1 MAPESLA
8 LTQRVTS
15 GSPYQLE
22 HSQTLRASSALIK
35 HIDSEA
41 DRKEATSTSKTL
53 LKGSTDSSDETASL
67 DAEPIWLVL
76 TTKKHIVDQHRLK
89 PGKIPL
95 PNSLNQS
102 PSATIC
108 LISCDPQRVVKDTI
122 AHPSFP
128 ISLSSRITRVIGI
141 SKLKAKYSSFE
152 SRRQLLNEHD
162 IFLADARVIT
172 MLPKALGKIFYKSQK
187 KPVPVNLQPY
197 GKKDTSSK
205 GVAPKAESKE
215 SKAIAPPEQVAKEIE
230 KTISCALVHLS
241 PSNNVAVRTAL
252 STFTPQQVAENVEAV
267 VSGLT
272 QKFIPK
278 GWRNVKSVHIK
289 GPNTLAFPIWLASEL
304 WIDEGDV
311 LEDEEIKEREE
322 AKAVKAAEAAEVRIA
337 GKKRRLLDKVGEKE
351 QQQAGKGKKRA
362 KIEDADEKKGKKKK
376 ERAEDADLSKE
387 MRERR
392 DKLRE
397 QLRLDRENMEES

>member
-1 MAPESLA
+1 
-8 LTQRVTS
+8 
-15 GSPYQLE
+15 
-22 HSQTLRASSALIK
+22 TLRAASALIK
-35 HIDSEA
+35 FINSEA
-41 DRKEATSTSKTL
+41 DRKEATATTKNL
-53 LKGSTDSSDETASL
+53 LRDSPDSSDEIDSL
-67 DAEPIWLVL
+67 DAEPVWLVL

-95 PNSLNQS
+95 PHSLNQS

-128 ISLSSRITRVIGI
+128 TSLSSRITKVIGI
-141 SKLKAKYSSFE
+141 SKLKARYRSFE

-172 MLPKALGKIFYKSQK
+172 MLPRVLGKIFYKSHR

-197 GKKDTSSK
+197 RQRDAPGK
-205 GVAPKAESKE
+205 GVAPKAASEG
-215 SKAIAPPEQVAKEIE
+215 SKAIAPPQQVVKEIE
-230 KTISCALVHLS
+230 KTINCALVHLS

-252 STFTPQQVAENVEAV
+252 STFTPEQVSENVEAV

-272 QKFIPK
+272 EKFIPK

-304 WIDEGDV
+304 WADEGDV
-311 LEDEEIKEREE
+311 LEDEEVKDREE
-322 AKAVKAAEAAEVRIA
+322 ARALKAAEVRGA
-337 GKKRRLLDKVGEKE
+337 GKKRGRLLDKVGEEE
-351 QQQAGKGKKRA
+351 QQQEGKGTKRA
-362 KIEDADEKKGKKKK
+362 RTEDRGEKQGRKRKKKK
-376 ERAEDADLSKE
+376 DRVEDMDLGKE
-387 MRERR
+387 
-392 DKLRE
+392 LRLRLGE
-397 QLRLDRENMEES
+397 QKRLDRESVENSRA

>member
-1 MAPESLA
+1 
-8 LTQRVTS
+8 
-15 GSPYQLE
+15 
-22 HSQTLRASSALIK
+22 
-35 HIDSEA
+35 
-41 DRKEATSTSKTL
+41 
-53 LKGSTDSSDETASL
+53 
-67 DAEPIWLVL
+67 
-76 TTKKHIVDQHRLK
+76 
-89 PGKIPL
+89 
-95 PNSLNQS
+95 
-102 PSATIC
+102 
-108 LISCDPQRVVKDTI
+108 
-122 AHPSFP
+122 
-128 ISLSSRITRVIGI
+128 
-141 SKLKAKYSSFE
+141 
-152 SRRQLLNEHD
+152 
-162 IFLADARVIT
+162 

-197 GKKDTSSK
+197 GKKDTPSK

-272 QKFIPK
+272 DKFIPK

-311 LEDEEIKEREE
+311 LEDEEVKEREE
-322 AKAVKAAEAAEVRIA
+322 ANAVKAVKAAEARIA
-337 GKKRRLLDKVGEKE
+337 GKKRKRLLAKVGEKE

-362 KIEDADEKKGKKKK
+362 KIEDAGEKEGREKKK
-376 ERAEDADLSKE
+376 RVEDVDLSKE

-397 QLRLDRENMEES
+397 QMKVDREKMEKS